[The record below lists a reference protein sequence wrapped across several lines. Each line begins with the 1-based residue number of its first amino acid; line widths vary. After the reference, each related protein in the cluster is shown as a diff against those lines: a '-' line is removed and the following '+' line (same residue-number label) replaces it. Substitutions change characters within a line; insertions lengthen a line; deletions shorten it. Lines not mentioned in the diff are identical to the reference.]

1 MLFFLKTLFW
11 RGSENCSE
19 TFSGSANDPP
29 PSLPPHLHVF
39 GAVDPTLG
47 DAGTYL
53 KFPRSRL
60 PHMALVEVSQTAAS
74 T

>member
-1 MLFFLKTLFW
+1 MVLRIVLRPSLVPLTI
-11 RGSENCSE
+11 
-19 TFSGSANDPP
+19 PP
-29 PSLPPHLHVF
+29 LPLPPHLHVF